1 MLAGG
6 LPGLARR
13 FAGMAGDMPSRL
25 AGFAGGVAEFD
36 RGLTRYAR
44 FAGFAL

>member
-13 FAGMAGDMPSRL
+13 FAALD
-25 AGFAGGVAEFD
+25 GGVAGFD
-36 RGLTRYAR
+36 VGLTRFAR
-44 FAGFAL
+44 VVGLSMLRGDRVIIR